1 MNMQRDIE
9 PPFTYSTDVLKTLI
23 IIVIIVVIVLIID
36 KLFRKKFI
44 EIIHKPNIPRL
55 KTKYVKKL
63 EDLSNRIKSDRV
75 NLRNGYLELSSIV
88 REFVEKATG
97 IKASSFSKDDASKHG
112 MDNLSSLM
120 EEYYP
125 SEFSF
130 EHDGNLLESIDKSII
145 MIKNWKN

>member
-1 MNMQRDIE
+1 MNIQRDIE

-23 IIVIIVVIVLIID
+23 IIVIIVVVILIIN
-36 KLFRKKFI
+36 KLFRKKII
-44 EIIHKPNIPRL
+44 EIIHKPNIPHL
-55 KTKYVKKL
+55 KNKYVKKL
-63 EDLSNRIKSDRV
+63 EDLGNRIKNNRV
-75 NLRNGYLELSSIV
+75 NSRNGYLELSNIV
-88 REFVEKATG
+88 REFVEKVTG

-112 MDNLSSLM
+112 MDYLSSLM

-125 SEFSF
+125 SEFSL